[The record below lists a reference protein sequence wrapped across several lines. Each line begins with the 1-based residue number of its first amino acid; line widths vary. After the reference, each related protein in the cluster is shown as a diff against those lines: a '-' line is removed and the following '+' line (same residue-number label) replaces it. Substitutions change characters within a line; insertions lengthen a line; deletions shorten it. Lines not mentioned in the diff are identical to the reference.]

1 MLAWA
6 SRRYCSAVSGRPPLR
21 FSLVGPGRVGSSLAH
36 WACRSGARLDRVAG
50 RDLAGAEALARSLG
64 GLAVDLAHLDSSA
77 SDLLLIAV
85 ADPALP
91 AVAERLA
98 RCRQAAVALHTSGA
112 APAEALAPLRA
123 AGSAIGSLH
132 PLKSFPQSLPDLAE
146 ARGVVFGIDGDAE
159 ALRLAADLAARW
171 GARTVAVPAAARL
184 AYHLAATL
192 ASGGVVTLLAAA
204 DEIARRAG
212 LPGLV
217 LAGYIELAGGS
228 LERAASS
235 RPVARAITGPVARG
249 DRETVEAELASLRS
263 SVPELAPLVVEVARA
278 TLWLRS
284 SLEGGDRDEH
294 RALGRVL
301 DEPA

>member
-1 MLAWA
+1 
-6 SRRYCSAVSGRPPLR
+6 VSGRPPLR

-36 WACRSGARLDRVAG
+36 WACGHGARLDRVAG
-50 RDLAGAEALARSLG
+50 RDLAGADALARALG
-64 GLAVDLAHLDSSA
+64 GAAVDLARLDSSA

-91 AVAERLA
+91 EVAERLA
-98 RCRQAAVALHTSGA
+98 RRRQAAVALHTSGA
-112 APAEALAPLRA
+112 APAETLAPLRA

-132 PLKSFPQSLPDLAE
+132 PLKSFPESLPDPAE

-159 ALRLAADLAARW
+159 ALRLAADLAASW
-171 GARTVAVPAAARL
+171 GGRTVAVPAAARL

-235 RPVARAITGPVARG
+235 RAVARAITGPVARG

-284 SLEGGDRDEH
+284 RLEGGDEDEQ